1 MSVSFCI
8 FSHGD
13 GVSFPQ
19 KMVDE
24 VSGGLLDERTN
35 WVEDETD
42 DTGKVAFGNLYESGK
57 LIFNDCQCIVIT

>member
-1 MSVSFCI
+1 
-8 FSHGD
+8 
-13 GVSFPQ
+13 
-19 KMVDE
+19 MVDE

-57 LIFNDCQCIVIT
+57 LIFNNCQCIVIM